1 MFSIFH
7 IDIVG
12 LVQTF
17 GYLGILAVV
26 YAESGVFFGFF
37 LPGDS
42 LLFTAGLL
50 ASQGLLNI
58 WVLVV
63 FVPLA
68 AILGDNFGYW
78 FGAKIGPKLFTRED
92 SLFFHKHHIE
102 RTREFYA
109 KYGVKAIVL
118 SRFIPVVRTFT
129 PVLAGVGGMPY
140 KIFMKYNILGGVLW
154 GAGMLLL
161 GFSLGSTIPN
171 IDKYL
176 LPIILVI
183 IAVSFAPVVR
193 ELIKHRKENSF
204 K

>member
-7 IDIVG
+7 IDIIG

-78 FGAKIGPKLFTRED
+78 FGAKIGPKLFARED

-154 GAGMLLL
+154 GVGMLLL
-161 GFSLGSTIPN
+161 GFSLGSAVPN

-183 IAVSFAPVVR
+183 VVASFIPVVR
-193 ELIKHRKENSF
+193 ELIKHRKENSS